1 MNREFLKGLGLDDEA
16 VDKVMAE
23 HGKTLNTVKEKADK
37 VDGLESQIE
46 DYKTQLA
53 DRDTQLQELGE
64 KAKGNEELTA
74 QIEELKQQNESAKEE
89 YEAKLQQQTF
99 DHTLEKAL
107 NAATPKKGKDGD
119 VTNSLK
125 AIKALLNT
133 ESIKLDGDKLLGL
146 EDQLKAIKESDPYLF
161 ESNEGTQTSP
171 QIVAPGNPNG
181 GSNSGENDPFAAKLA
196 KYN

>member
-1 MNREFLKGLGLDDEA
+1 MKVNREFLKGLGLEDEA

-23 HGKTLNTVKEKADK
+23 HGKTLNSVKEKADK

-107 NAATPKKGKDGD
+107 NA
-119 VTNSLK
+119 
-125 AIKALLNT
+125 
-133 ESIKLDGDKLLGL
+133 
-146 EDQLKAIKESDPYLF
+146 
-161 ESNEGTQTSP
+161 
-171 QIVAPGNPNG
+171 
-181 GSNSGENDPFAAKLA
+181 
-196 KYN
+196 

>member
-23 HGKTLNTVKEKADK
+23 HGKTLNSVKEKADK
-37 VDGLESQIE
+37 VEGLESQIE

-89 YEAKLQQQTF
+89 YEAKLHKQSF

-146 EDQLKAIKESDPYLF
+146 DDQLKAIKESDPYLF
-161 ESNEGTQTSP
+161 ETETDSQTP
-171 QIVAPGNPNG
+171 QIVTPGNPNG
-181 GSNSGENDPFAAKLA
+181 GSNSSENDPFAAKLA